1 MRIET
6 DAVTPAVRWLSGKY
20 VATADKYPNLAKFKI
35 NRALLTIS
43 EYCELWKLKISIH
56 KTLYNLMHA

>member
-20 VATADKYPNLAKFKI
+20 VATTDKYPNLAKFKI
-35 NRALLTIS
+35 NRALS
-43 EYCELWKLKISIH
+43 QSQNEYCELWKLKISIH
-56 KTLYNLMHA
+56 KTLYI